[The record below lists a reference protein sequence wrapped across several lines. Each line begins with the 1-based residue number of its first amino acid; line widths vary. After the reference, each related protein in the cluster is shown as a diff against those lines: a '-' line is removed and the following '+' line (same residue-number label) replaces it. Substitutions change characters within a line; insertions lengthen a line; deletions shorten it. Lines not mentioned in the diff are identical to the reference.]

1 MRPLACL
8 HQSGSIGRMSR
19 RPLPNELR
27 DAFTVAEANA
37 HGVSSSRLRAADPVL
52 PTSGIRATTTA
63 DPLEVL
69 RAFLKTQ
76 PPWVCIAGTTAAALY
91 ELPLP
96 SRIRSLDGKMLD
108 RITVAVPHDRPQVQ
122 RKGFV
127 CARREFK
134 AGEVQVFRG
143 VRVTSP
149 LRTWHDIS
157 AMLKEHEFLA
167 VSDVLLRSWASR
179 EEMQQ
184 WNDAH
189 PNTKGARLRKLVV
202 PLADGGAES
211 PQESVLRWHLIK
223 AGLPRPECN
232 PRIALPG
239 GMVVRPDLLFRDA
252 LLVVEYHGIYHY
264 STPDQ
269 GRKDE
274 QRRRRLEAA
283 GFTVIVVVNRDFQ
296 HISSVIQQVRTCLA
310 EDTKRTLDKGVR
322 FL

>member
-1 MRPLACL
+1 
-8 HQSGSIGRMSR
+8 MSR
-19 RPLPNELR
+19 CSLPSELR
-27 DAFTVAEANA
+27 NAFTVAEANA
-37 HGVSSSRLRAADPVL
+37 HGVSYSRLRASDLVR

-96 SRIRSLDGKMLD
+96 SRISSLDSKILD
-108 RITVAVPHDRPQVQ
+108 SITVAVPHDRPQVQ

-134 AGEVQVFRG
+134 PGEVQMFQG
-143 VRVTSP
+143 MRVTSP

-157 AMLKEHEFLA
+157 AILGEHELLA
-167 VSDVLLRSWASR
+167 VTDVLLRSWATR
-179 EEMQQ
+179 KEMQQ

-189 PNTKGARLRKLVV
+189 PNTKGARLRKLMV

-223 AGLPRPECN
+223 AGLPQPECN

-239 GMVVRPDLLFRDA
+239 GVVVRPDLLFRDA

-264 STPDQ
+264 STPEQ

-296 HISSVIQQVRTCLA
+296 HISSVIRQVKTCLTEEPKHKLA
-310 EDTKRTLDKGVR
+310 KGVQ